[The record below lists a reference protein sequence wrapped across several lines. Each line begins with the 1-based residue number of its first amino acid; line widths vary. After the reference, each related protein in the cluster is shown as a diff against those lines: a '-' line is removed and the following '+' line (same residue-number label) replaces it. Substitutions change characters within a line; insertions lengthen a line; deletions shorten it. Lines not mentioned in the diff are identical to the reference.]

1 MPKSTT
7 PLLAAF
13 AVQIKRTGD
22 DGAIPELHLLPD
34 GEFKPQAAEDARE
47 MPKSGTYRMNAQIA
61 EKVIALARA
70 SVNDLPI
77 DYEHQTQQA
86 ATNGQPAPAAGWMA
100 GAKFVFRPGEG
111 LFAQG
116 VQWTAR
122 AKQMLDDDEYRYQSA
137 TFLYHPETGDV
148 LAIVGAALTNRP
160 ALDGL
165 TSAQLAALSAQ
176 FAHQFPHIRGRHEPL
191 LKALLEGLGL
201 PETATTEQGVSAL
214 AALKSQAA
222 QAGQIAGLN
231 AQIATLKSTPPD
243 PTKFVSVEAV
253 ASLNTELATLRAQTV
268 QGELDQIMDQ
278 AKAEGKVASD
288 VVEKTWRDIG
298 KADLAQLKA
307 LVAATPANPVLA
319 GKRQTDGKQPGQD
332 AGELNQAELAVCA
345 AMGMTPEQFK
355 AGKQAQGL
363 ANG

>member
-111 LFAQG
+111 LFAQECSG
-116 VQWTAR
+116 PRAPSRCWTT
-122 AKQMLDDDEYRYQSA
+122 MNTA
-137 TFLYHPETGDV
+137 TK
-148 LAIVGAALTNRP
+148 A
-160 ALDGL
+160 
-165 TSAQLAALSAQ
+165 
-176 FAHQFPHIRGRHEPL
+176 PHSSITPKPVTCWPL
-191 LKALLEGLGL
+191 LALRSPTVL
-201 PETATTEQGVSAL
+201 PWTG
-214 AALKSQAA
+214 
-222 QAGQIAGLN
+222 
-231 AQIATLKSTPPD
+231 
-243 PTKFVSVEAV
+243 
-253 ASLNTELATLRAQTV
+253 
-268 QGELDQIMDQ
+268 
-278 AKAEGKVASD
+278 
-288 VVEKTWRDIG
+288 
-298 KADLAQLKA
+298 
-307 LVAATPANPVLA
+307 
-319 GKRQTDGKQPGQD
+319 
-332 AGELNQAELAVCA
+332 
-345 AMGMTPEQFK
+345 
-355 AGKQAQGL
+355 
-363 ANG
+363 